1 MAKRRR
7 AIPQY
12 GTVIMNGVEYYRTRI
27 TDADGKRVALYGRTR
42 EELYD
47 KVEEAKRQIE
57 DCTFRRST
65 PTVAEYCEKWL
76 LMQSSSIRVTT
87 LNDYKSKV
95 KNYIVKQLGDMY
107 MADVTA
113 DDVKLALVAASRRSS
128 SVYRSVNML
137 IKCIFASALD
147 SHIIDY
153 NPTLNISAKGG
164 IPQKERD
171 ALTDEQVKQLLDAIK
186 GLPPYVFVML
196 GLYAGLRR
204 EEILALKWDSVYFDG
219 EARIFRFPS
228 NWKNASRR
236 PRRIPR
242 QNMWLPIVKGSRC
255 PIRSSSVC
263 GSISLHAPP
272 KNEPMSDM

>member
-137 IKCIFASALD
+137 PRS
-147 SHIIDY
+147 
-153 NPTLNISAKGG
+153 
-164 IPQKERD
+164 
-171 ALTDEQVKQLLDAIK
+171 LL
-186 GLPPYVFVML
+186 GF
-196 GLYAGLRR
+196 
-204 EEILALKWDSVYFDG
+204 
-219 EARIFRFPS
+219 
-228 NWKNASRR
+228 
-236 PRRIPR
+236 
-242 QNMWLPIVKGSRC
+242 
-255 PIRSSSVC
+255 
-263 GSISLHAPP
+263 
-272 KNEPMSDM
+272 

>member
-76 LMQSSSIRVTT
+76 LMQSSSIRATT

-147 SHIIDY
+147 SHIIDH

-164 IPQKERD
+164 IPQKERE

-196 GLYAGLRR
+196 GCWDCMRDFVAKRYLHSSGTAFIWMVKHL
-204 EEILALKWDSVYFDG
+204 ILL
-219 EARIFRFPS
+219 
-228 NWKNASRR
+228 
-236 PRRIPR
+236 
-242 QNMWLPIVKGSRC
+242 
-255 PIRSSSVC
+255 
-263 GSISLHAPP
+263 
-272 KNEPMSDM
+272 